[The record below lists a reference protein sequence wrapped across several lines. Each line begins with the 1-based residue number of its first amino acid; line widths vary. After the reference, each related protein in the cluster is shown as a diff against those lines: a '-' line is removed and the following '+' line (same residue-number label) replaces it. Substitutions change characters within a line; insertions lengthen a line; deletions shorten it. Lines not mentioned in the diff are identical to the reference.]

1 MTNSI
6 TFPNNGA
13 PYPLNSYSCLAKGED
28 LLKSAK
34 EASTAE
40 EKKAFLNQAYKLLKP
55 QILVKHST
63 EEKMLFAKLLENYSK
78 SFLYNIEENG
88 DRLIGFRKSAALLD
102 FSFINLLHELNLS
115 NYHHFDG
122 ATIDDLISDLSGPKE
137 TPGQLFDTLLQINID
152 PKVLFEKAE
161 DLGLRDILADT
172 LILLTFSY
180 QNFQPIPLPQEKW
193 LAFQEKLQS
202 LTEAVCGAIND
213 QATPENRFK
222 AINFQY
228 NRAVYLS
235 DLKDPKNYELKM
247 KSYDKVIT
255 FIEKYKSD
263 NPLKYQSLLAQ
274 IANMKG
280 GTTYRKLKELIDKNE
295 KSEINK
301 YLRSAEDYLMDALTT
316 RVKVLNLTTN
326 EEDLYWQKYLLANLK
341 TFLIATLLIKAEPL
355 TRISTLTPNQK
366 LEVLEALG
374 NPAKYAKDLTLF
386 LTDPKAQESGYKG
399 SWESAIKLTDDF
411 LKKIS

>member
-13 PYPLNSYSCLAKGED
+13 PYPLNASSCLAKGED

-34 EASTAE
+34 EAPTAE
-40 EKKAFLNQAYKLLKP
+40 EKKALFNEAYKLLKP
-55 QILVKHST
+55 RILVKQST
-63 EEKMLFAKLLENYSK
+63 EEKMLFSSLLETYSK

-88 DRLIGFRKSAALLD
+88 NRHIGFRKSAALLD

-122 ATIDDLISDLSGPKE
+122 ATIDDLISDLSRSNE
-137 TPGQLFDTLLQINID
+137 TPGQLFESLLELNID
-152 PKVLFEKAE
+152 PKVLFQKAD
-161 DLGLRDILADT
+161 DLGLRDTLADT

-202 LTEAVCGAIND
+202 LTEAVCGEIND

-235 DLKDPKNYELKM
+235 DLRSPNNYELKM
-247 KSYDKVIT
+247 KSYDKVIGY
-255 FIEKYKSD
+255 IEKFKSD

-326 EEDLYWQKYLLANLK
+326 EEDLFWQKYLLANSK
-341 TFLIATLLIKAEPL
+341 SFLIATLLIKAEPL

-399 SWESAIKLTDDF
+399 SWESAIKLTEDF